1 MRSQG
6 IHEFEFKIIFI
17 NVAISSCQWVN
28 EFVQGQSM
36 SKTFTL
42 K

>member
-6 IHEFEFKIIFI
+6 IHELDFKIIFM
-17 NVAISSCQWVN
+17 NAAVSSCQWVN
-28 EFVQGQSM
+28 EFVQGQST